1 MVKAFF
7 IWLKLVGNMLNI
19 YVLICLDIATFYVG
33 KHTCLPYNM
42 LKIWE
47 SPLQFTVERFGI
59 RNHSFLIDL
68 YLVAA
73 TFVNLSLYYL
83 TNKAKISDNR

>member
-1 MVKAFF
+1 M
-7 IWLKLVGNMLNI
+7 
-19 YVLICLDIATFYVG
+19 FYVG

-47 SPLQFTVERFGI
+47 SPLQSTVERSGDTWHQLP
-59 RNHSFLIDL
+59 NHSFLPDL

-73 TFVNLSLYYL
+73 TFVNLALYCL
-83 TNKAKISDNR
+83 TNKVKLGEQ